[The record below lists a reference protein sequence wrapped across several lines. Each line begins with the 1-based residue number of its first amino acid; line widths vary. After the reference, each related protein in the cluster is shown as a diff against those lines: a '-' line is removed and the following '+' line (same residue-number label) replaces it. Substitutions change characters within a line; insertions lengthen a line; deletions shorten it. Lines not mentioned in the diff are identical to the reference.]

1 MANTEIGVP
10 AALGAKRRNPLAD
23 FINRLVKTKPLGT
36 ASAVVVLVFFLAGV
50 SATLIAPYGYNDQ
63 FRSARLLP
71 PFSESTTRAGEPG
84 FHLIG
89 TDSIGRDLF
98 SRLIHGA
105 RISMMVG
112 VIGSALS
119 LVISCLIGLPSGY
132 FGGKFDLVIQ
142 RFIDAWLTFPDLI
155 LLILLVALTGPS
167 LWNIII
173 ILGLQYGLGGSRSV
187 RGAVI
192 GIRQNMYIESAQAT
206 GANTLRIL
214 LRHMLPNV
222 AAFLLVLVTTRM
234 PGMMLAEAGLSFL
247 GLGVPPPAPSWG
259 GMLSGS
265 AMNYMYT
272 NPMLAIWPGLALSVV
287 VYSTNMFG
295 DALRDL
301 LDPRLRGAN
310 TGRY

>member
-10 AALGAKRRNPLAD
+10 AALGTKRRNPLAD
-23 FINRLVKTKPLGT
+23 FFARLVRTKPLGT
-36 ASAVVVLVFFLAGV
+36 VSAVVVLVFFLAGV
-50 SATLIAPYGYNDQ
+50 FATVISPYEFNEQ
-63 FRSARLLP
+63 FRGARFLN
-71 PFSESTTRAGEPG
+71 PFESSTDRDGDTNL
-84 FHLIG
+84 HVLG

-112 VIGSALS
+112 VIGSILS
-119 LVISCLIGLPSGY
+119 LLISCLIGLPSGY
-132 FGGKFDLVIQ
+132 FGGKFDLVVQ

-206 GANTLRIL
+206 GANTIRIL
-214 LRHMLPNV
+214 LRHLLPNV

-272 NPMLAIWPGLALSVV
+272 NPLLAIWPGLALSIV